1 MNINLSIKL
10 SIGYSL
16 MAILLIIC
24 GYAGYNAAT
33 KMADTSDFLVNEARD
48 TVQGALQTSNGV
60 REQIQVMEQILSGR
74 LHEDD
79 LNSLQAATE
88 RTDVAYQ
95 TMLSA
100 GLIPEQESAN
110 LSQAQQEFV
119 SALNPLQQSNQS
131 YNQLYQQLV
140 ANADALKTTLT
151 SLNEEANRIIVE
163 RETNW
168 DDDTSANSQQTEEW
182 FAATAATEAKL
193 ALFSQLYYFQRFLS
207 NPGDSQIAE
216 LMTNSQTDLDI
227 YIEDLASME
236 LGEQV
241 IKGGSD
247 SYASLLTAKLDLHK
261 QLYQQAQQTYLQLQQ
276 NRQAYTDKASNLM
289 AQTAVIE
296 QISGSIIDAEIT
308 AIKSI
313 KSSAFLS
320 ILLTVLIGIGI
331 VVLSYLFTW
340 KTVVKPI
347 RNVADKLNDI
357 AQGEGDLT
365 QKLQISGNDEITYLS
380 IGFNNFIEQIRELIQ
395 QLMQAVEKLGD
406 TSQHLNDQSSQTRS
420 QMLSQQQ
427 ATDSVNAA
435 MHDMANEVSSVS
447 AAAGDATTSMQNM
460 DRTLE
465 KSQGV
470 ISSTLGAIDEFAQGI
485 DSATTVIEDLHQ
497 DSLQIHSVLDVIQG
511 IAEQTN
517 LLALNAAIEAA
528 RAGEQGR
535 GFAVVADEVR
545 TLASRTQQSTTE
557 IQEIIERLQ
566 QGSTKATDVMR
577 VSREQAQQTV
587 ANTGKA
593 SESLSSIT
601 DTIQAMGSIINN
613 INSASSSQ
621 QQQAESMTEHLDNIS
636 QISSATTT
644 SSESLLQITEQLNH
658 LSGQLQTMVG
668 RFKV

>member
-10 SIGYSL
+10 IIGYSL

-60 REQIQVMEQILSGR
+60 REQIQVMEQILAGR
-74 LHEDD
+74 HHKDD
-79 LNSLQAATE
+79 QNTLTAATE

-119 SALNPLQQSNQS
+119 AALNPLQQSNQS
-131 YNQLYQQLV
+131 YNQLYRQLV

-151 SLNEEANRIIVE
+151 SLSEEANRIIVE

-168 DDDTSANSQQTEEW
+168 DDDEAANSQQTEEW
-182 FAATAATEAKL
+182 FATTAATEAKL

-207 NPGDSQIAE
+207 NPGDTQIAE
-216 LMTNSQTDLDI
+216 LMKNSQTDLDI

-236 LGEQV
+236 LGEQI
-241 IKGGSD
+241 IKGGSE
-247 SYASLLTAKLDLHK
+247 SYASLLAAKLELHK
-261 QLYQQAQQTYLQLQQ
+261 QLYQRAQQTYLQLQQ

-296 QISGSIIDAEIT
+296 NISGSIIDAEIT

-320 ILLTVLIGIGI
+320 ILLTVIIGIAI
-331 VVLSYLFTW
+331 VVLSYWLTW
-340 KTVVKPI
+340 KSVVKPI

-365 QKLQISGNDEITYLS
+365 QKLQTTGNDEITLLA

-395 QLMQAVEKLGD
+395 QLMQAIEKMGA
-406 TSQHLNDQSSQTRS
+406 TSEELNNQSSQTRS
-420 QMLSQQQ
+420 QMLSQQH
-427 ATDSVNAA
+427 ATDSVNQA
-435 MHDMANEVSSVS
+435 MNDMAGEVSSVS
-447 AAAGDATTSMQNM
+447 AAAEEADSSMHNM
-460 DRTLE
+460 DKTLE
-465 KSQGV
+465 KSQHV
-470 ISSTLGAIDEFAQGI
+470 ISSTLDAINEFADGI
-485 DSATTVIEDLHQ
+485 DSATTVIEDLNQ
-497 DSLQIHSVLDVIQG
+497 DSQQVGSVLDVIQG

-557 IQEIIERLQ
+557 IQAIIERLQ
-566 QGSTKATDVMR
+566 QGSTKAADVMR

-601 DTIQAMGSIINN
+601 ETIHSMGSIINN
-613 INSASSSQ
+613 INSAASSQ
-621 QQQAESMTEHLDNIS
+621 QQQSRSMSEHLDNIS
-636 QISSATTT
+636 EISAETT
-644 SSESLLQITEQLNH
+644 SGSETLLHITEQLNQ

>member
-10 SIGYSL
+10 IIGYSL

-33 KMADTSDFLVNEARD
+33 KMAETSDFLVNEARD

-74 LHEDD
+74 QHQDD
-79 LNSLQAATE
+79 QNTLQAATE
-88 RTDVAYQ
+88 RTDIAYQ

-131 YNQLYQQLV
+131 YNQLYRELV
-140 ANADALKTTLT
+140 ANADALKNTLT

-207 NPGDSQIAE
+207 NPADSQIGE
-216 LMTNSQTDLDI
+216 LMDNSQTDLDI

-241 IKGGSD
+241 IKGGSE
-247 SYASLLTAKLDLHK
+247 SYASLLAAKLDLHIK
-261 QLYQQAQQTYLQLQQ
+261 LYQQAQQAYLHLQQ
-276 NRQAYTDKASNLM
+276 KRQAYPDTASNLM
-289 AQTAVIE
+289 AQTAIIE
-296 QISGSIIDAEIT
+296 NISGSIIDAEIT

-320 ILLTVLIGIGI
+320 ILLTVMIGIAI
-331 VVLSYLFTW
+331 VVLSYWLTW
-340 KTVVKPI
+340 KSVVKPI

-365 QKLQISGNDEITYLS
+365 QKLQTTGNDEITQLA

-395 QLMQAVEKLGD
+395 QLMQAIEKLGG
-406 TSQHLNDQSSQTRS
+406 TSEELNNQSSQTRS
-420 QMLSQQQ
+420 QMLSQQH
-427 ATDSVNAA
+427 ATDSVNRA
-435 MHDMANEVSSVS
+435 MNDMASEVSSVS
-447 AAAGDATTSMQNM
+447 AAAEEADSSMQNM
-460 DRTLE
+460 DKTLE
-465 KSQGV
+465 KSQHV
-470 ISSTLGAIDEFAQGI
+470 ISSTLAAINEFADGI
-485 DSATTVIEDLHQ
+485 DSATTVIEDLNQ
-497 DSLQIHSVLDVIQG
+497 DSQQVGSVLDVIQG

-545 TLASRTQQSTTE
+545 TLASRTQESTTE
-557 IQEIIERLQ
+557 IQAIIERLQ
-566 QGSTKATDVMR
+566 QGSTKAADVMR

-593 SESLSSIT
+593 SDSLSSIT
-601 DTIQAMGSIINN
+601 QTIHSMGSIINN
-613 INSASSSQ
+613 INSAASSQ
-621 QQQAESMTEHLDNIS
+621 QQQSHSMSEHLDNIS
-636 QISSATTT
+636 EISAETT
-644 SSESLLQITEQLNH
+644 SSSENLLQITEQLNQ